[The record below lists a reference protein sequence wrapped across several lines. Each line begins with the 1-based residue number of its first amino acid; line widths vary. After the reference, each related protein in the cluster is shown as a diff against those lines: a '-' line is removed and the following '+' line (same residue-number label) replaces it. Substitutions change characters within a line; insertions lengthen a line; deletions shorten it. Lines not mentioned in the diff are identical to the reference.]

1 MHRFNFIMPF
11 KLLNFAKENIPKTRR
26 MSYLQMTIAPQ
37 YLFTARHLIT
47 EIFPIRYILR
57 DSEWDHINISW
68 AGAIRPVTISGQ
80 LESVYLAFM
89 LRRVDICPHVC
100 PSAIHIGHD
109 LIQIFPTQAFI
120 QALVFRIKYEIVLIE
135 IREKPSVIVIG

>member
-1 MHRFNFIMPF
+1 MPF
-11 KLLNFAKENIPKTRR
+11 KLLNFAKENIPKTRI

-37 YLFTARHLIT
+37 YLFTARHLFT

-89 LRRVDICPHVC
+89 LQRVDICPHVC

>member
-1 MHRFNFIMPF
+1 MPF

-37 YLFTARHLIT
+37 YLFTARHLFT

-89 LRRVDICPHVC
+89 LQRVD
-100 PSAIHIGHD
+100 
-109 LIQIFPTQAFI
+109 L
-120 QALVFRIKYEIVLIE
+120 
-135 IREKPSVIVIG
+135 